1 MIEIIIIIILII
13 IIINMVFA
21 VMMIIMITYAE
32 DREGRSKSNDEPP
45 SGENKVEH
53 QYEAPPDHH
62 HLGWCEVDLNRRDIG
77 QNNVITVWCWK
88 KN

>member
-53 QYEAPPDHH
+53 QYEAPPGHH
-62 HLGWCEVDLNRRDIG
+62 HLNRRDIG